1 MYCTVHAGIMLC
13 TVHVNLLVAM
23 IGIELVCAQ
32 IQSAYSR
39 LGKRE
44 LSLDVLTVAFTSAL
58 HTATFDTVRSFATS
72 ADGSSSDAY
81 GPNSASALPV
91 GPGGGSAR
99 GVPRSRSRKQLQQQP
114 GPSSASGT
122 DGERPSSTS
131 GTGLSGPSL
140 QQFSEICKVWLPI

>member
-1 MYCTVHAGIMLC
+1 
-13 TVHVNLLVAM
+13 M
-23 IGIELVCAQ
+23 IGIELLCAQ

-44 LSLDVLTVAFTSAL
+44 LALDVLTVAFTSAL

-72 ADGSSSDAY
+72 ADGSSSDAL
-81 GPNSASALPV
+81 GPNSASALPL

-99 GVPRSRSRKQLQQQP
+99 GVPRSRARKQLQQQQP

-140 QQFSEICKVWLPI
+140 QQFSEICKVWLRI